1 MPDPIELRIE
11 KLVYGGDGL
20 GHHEG
25 HTVFVPFVLP
35 AETVA
40 VEPLERRKKFIRGQA
55 SRGSPSHPQTARLL
69 AACTSGTC
77 GGLQLPAHPLRAAAS
92 LQKRHSARNALP
104 PRPHCLGRP
113 DRPACI
119 AASSTIANR
128 AQWKIAS
135 GSGAA
140 PEIGYF
146 EAGSQNL
153 CAVRECPILSPR
165 LAEVLASLSRLLAS
179 GKLPGDLREVEVL
192 ADAKDCKLLFNLS
205 FDRLAGSY
213 ESIAEMLRATIP
225 QVETI
230 LFHDRRADRFE
241 LAGPGHI
248 SYRVGDHSYRVGHL
262 SFFQINRFLLPD
274 LAATRPRRRQG
285 PPGPGPVCG
294 RGPVYGAA
302 GAPFRAS
309 HRRGVERGCAARI
322 AATNLQDSGASS
334 PAFREA
340 GVEGFLAR
348 WQEKPDFV
356 VLDPP
361 RAGVSATA
369 LARLNKLAPQTI
381 AYLSCD
387 PATLARDL
395 AFLVGS
401 AEKPGAYLISEV
413 HLVDIFPQTYH
424 MEVLVRLSRRA

>member
-40 VEPLERRKKFIRGQA
+40 VEPLERRKKFIRGRVA
-55 SRGSPSHPQTARLL
+55 RITEPSPDR
-69 AACTSGTC
+69 AAPRCPHFGTC
-77 GGLQLPAHPLRAAAS
+77 GGCNYQHIPYELQLNYKTGILRETLS
-92 LQKRHSARNALP
+92 R
-104 PRPHCLGRP
+104 LGRIVWDGP
-113 DRPACI
+113 IVPH
-119 AASSTIANR
+119 ASPPFDYRNR
-128 AQWKIAS
+128 AQWKIATRA
-135 GSGAA
+135 GGGA
-140 PEIGYF
+140 EIGYF
-146 EAGSQNL
+146 EAGSQKL
-153 CAVRECPILSPR
+153 CATRECPILSPR
-165 LAEVLASLSRLLAS
+165 LAEVLASLSRLLAA
-179 GKLPGDLREVEVL
+179 GQLPGDLREVEVL
-192 ADAKDCKLLFNLS
+192 ADAEDRKLLFNLS
-205 FDRLAGSY
+205 FDKLAGSY
-213 ESIAEMLRATIP
+213 ESIAETLRAEIT

-248 SYRVGDHSYRVGHL
+248 AYRVGDHSYRVGHL

-274 LAATRPRRRQG
+274 LVATVLG
-285 PPGPGPVCG
+285 DAKG
-294 RGPVYGAA
+294 RLALDLFA
-302 GAPFRAS
+302 GVGLFTVPLA
-309 HRRGVERGCAARI
+309 HRFERVIGVESNEAAARDL
-322 AATNLQDSGASS
+322 AANLQDSGASS

-348 WQEKPDFV
+348 WQEKPDLV

-361 RAGVSATA
+361 RAGVSATV
-369 LARLNKLAPQTI
+369 LARLAKLAPQTV